1 MQVAVIHTAFENTPT
16 VVAYV
21 DTSTMLVNSA
31 SEEEAL
37 TAAYH
42 FTQNLYGSWSMG
54 SELPDGSVNEDF
66 NRNVLVMT
74 ELPVNKKTG
83 TKMGLRS
90 TSMGDQMLIGNTK
103 YKVGPIGFQEI

>member
-1 MQVAVIHTAFENTPT
+1 MQVAVIHSAFEDTSK

-21 DTSTMLVNSA
+21 DTTKMLVNSA

-54 SELPDGSVNEDF
+54 SELPNGSRNEDF

-74 ELPVNKKTG
+74 ELPVVNGKTF
-83 TKMGLRS
+83 GLRS
-90 TSMGDQMLIGNTK
+90 TSMGDQMIIGNTK
-103 YKVGPIGFQEI
+103 YNVDMIGFTEV

>member
-42 FTQNLYGSWSMG
+42 FTQNIFCSWSMG

-74 ELPVNKKTG
+74 ELPVVDGKTF
-83 TKMGLRS
+83 GLRS
-90 TSMGDQMLIGNTK
+90 TSMGDQMIIGTTK
-103 YKVGPIGFQEI
+103 YNVDMMGFSEIEG

>member
-1 MQVAVIHTAFENTPT
+1 MQVAVIHTAFEDTPT

-42 FTQNLYGSWSMG
+42 FTQNIFGSWSMG

-66 NRNVLVMT
+66 NRNVLVMS
-74 ELPVNKKTG
+74 ELPIVDGKTF
-83 TKMGLRS
+83 GLRS
-90 TSMGDQMLIGNTK
+90 TSMGDQMIIGTTK
-103 YKVGPIGFQEI
+103 YNVDMMGFSEIEG

>member
-1 MQVAVIHTAFENTPT
+1 MQVAVIHTAFEDTPT

-42 FTQNLYGSWSMG
+42 FTQNIFGSWSMG
-54 SELPDGSVNEDF
+54 SELPGGSVNEDF
-66 NRNVLVMT
+66 NRNVLVMS
-74 ELPVNKKTG
+74 ELPVVDGKTF
-83 TKMGLRS
+83 GLRS
-90 TSMGDQMLIGNTK
+90 TSMGDQMIIGTTK
-103 YKVGPIGFQEI
+103 YNVDMMGFSEIEG

>member
-1 MQVAVIHTAFENTPT
+1 MQVAVIHSAFEDTSK

-21 DTSTMLVNSA
+21 DTTKMLVNSA

-54 SELPDGSVNEDF
+54 SELSDGSRNEDF

-74 ELPVNKKTG
+74 ELPVVNGKTF
-83 TKMGLRS
+83 GLRS
-90 TSMGDQMLIGNTK
+90 TSMGDQMIIGNTK
-103 YKVGPIGFQEI
+103 YNVDMIGFTEV

>member
-42 FTQNLYGSWSMG
+42 FTQNIFGSWSMG

-74 ELPVNKKTG
+74 ELPVVDGKTF
-83 TKMGLRS
+83 GLRS
-90 TSMGDQMLIGNTK
+90 TSMGDQMIIGSTK
-103 YKVGPIGFQEI
+103 YNVDVMGFSAIEG

>member
-1 MQVAVIHTAFENTPT
+1 MQVAVIHSAFEDTSK

-21 DTSTMLVNSA
+21 DTTKMLTNSA

-54 SELPDGSVNEDF
+54 STLPDGTQNEDF

-74 ELPVNKKTG
+74 ELPVVNGKTF
-83 TKMGLRS
+83 GLRS
-90 TSMGDQMLIGNTK
+90 TSMGDQMIIGNTK
-103 YKVGPIGFQEI
+103 YNVDMIGFTEV